1 MAIQCMYNQYE
12 SFHLKTVSSVSTAP
26 WETVPF
32 HINCWFF
39 LSLLVVI
46 MIGVLWCSLSV
57 SSSSSSIPLCYLS
70 FQFHSQ
76 KCGLQH
82 NQQQNLTQFL
92 QMRKHFILSFLPT
105 SMRKRKAQS
114 KITQNWSFKT
124 FIIWSP
130 VPWFPGMSFKDI
142 TKNDSY

>member
-82 NQQQNLTQFL
+82 NQQQNLTQVLHFL
-92 QMRKHFILSFLPT
+92 ISFYHFYEHLWGKEKP
-105 SMRKRKAQS
+105 KS

-130 VPWFPGMSFKDI
+130 VPWFPGRSFKDI
-142 TKNDSY
+142 TKNNSY